1 LAKLDSQAKHR
12 PQTKTAVHCSNRETA
27 SPTKSL
33 ATAILNNPVPFGAL
47 IPSGSIK
54 ETIMQTIPANQV
66 ATFSNPELGIASTV
80 TTTRRGFAVT
90 LLDTDAEQIVG
101 TYIYPVAMLA
111 QAINKA
117 KQLANV

>member
-1 LAKLDSQAKHR
+1 
-12 PQTKTAVHCSNRETA
+12 
-27 SPTKSL
+27 
-33 ATAILNNPVPFGAL
+33 
-47 IPSGSIK
+47 
-54 ETIMQTIPANQV
+54 MQNTIPANQV

-80 TTTRRGFAVT
+80 TTIRRGFAVT

>member
-1 LAKLDSQAKHR
+1 MS
-12 PQTKTAVHCSNRETA
+12 TKV
-27 SPTKSL
+27 
-33 ATAILNNPVPFGAL
+33 
-47 IPSGSIK
+47 
-54 ETIMQTIPANQV
+54 PANQI
-66 ATFSNPELGIASTV
+66 ATFPNPELGITSIV

-117 KQLANV
+117 KHLANV

>member
-1 LAKLDSQAKHR
+1 
-12 PQTKTAVHCSNRETA
+12 
-27 SPTKSL
+27 
-33 ATAILNNPVPFGAL
+33 
-47 IPSGSIK
+47 
-54 ETIMQTIPANQV
+54 MQSTIPANQV
-66 ATFSNPELGIASTV
+66 ATFPNPELGVASIV
-80 TTTRRGFAVT
+80 TTTKNGFAVT